1 MNSSSEQMPP
11 MIRGMSASRGNALG
25 WFLSIAMALVWCA
38 FWGFWLRS
46 GEEPSRGGGSGAPV
60 VSFLP
65 ESGVSNRTLD
75 AETRAILSPAIFSL
89 PSEAGFSRGALTNSI
104 GARPSLQTMGS
115 VAFFLA
121 LPRASAS
128 ESDFPF
134 VPALEKSVREALTN
148 LPDQVPEPYV
158 FANLSTTGA
167 NVQVELSSGLEQQH
181 IRTMD
186 VPSEDVLL
194 KDKPWDAS
202 AFVEFN
208 EEGKVSGVF
217 LETKSSFEDVDA
229 SLIRS
234 LWGWQIE
241 KATQSVNG
249 RVTFS
254 SSGRP
259 QLAEKPQTTGE
270 P

>member
-1 MNSSSEQMPP
+1 MNLPSEQMPLTV
-11 MIRGMSASRGNALG
+11 RGMSSSRGGVFG
-25 WFLSIAMALVWCA
+25 WFLAIAMALVWCV
-38 FWGFWLRS
+38 FWGFWLRL
-46 GEEPSRGGGSGAPV
+46 GEETSRVGDSGAPV
-60 VSFLP
+60 VNFLP

-104 GARPSLQTMGS
+104 GARPSLQTIGS
-115 VAFFLA
+115 EALFLA
-121 LPRASAS
+121 PPRASAS

-134 VPALEKSVREALTN
+134 LSALESSVREALTN
-148 LPDQVPEPYV
+148 LPDRVPEPYV
-158 FANLSTTGA
+158 FANLSTTSA
-167 NVQVELSSGLEQQH
+167 NIQVELADGLEQQH

-208 EEGKVSGVF
+208 TGGKVSGVF
-217 LETKSSFEDVDA
+217 LETKSSFEDVDS

-241 KATQSVNG
+241 NTTQSVNG
-249 RVTFS
+249 RVMFR
-254 SSGRP
+254 SSGRS
-259 QLAEKPQTTGE
+259 QVAEKPQTTGE